1 LFDISKCFVRGISIT
16 LSNLNNIHDIFSMDS
31 SFVVIKNE
39 GKLTNKVKRVFQL
52 DIIVFGGTT
61 IL

>member
-1 LFDISKCFVRGISIT
+1 
-16 LSNLNNIHDIFSMDS
+16 MDS
-31 SFVVIKNE
+31 SFVAIKNE